1 MGTDIKIK
9 GSNNRGNILAGRDY
23 VNINI
28 NPDKYKPCP
37 YCQRSWINL
46 NDDICNPCLTILEE
60 EQKKQNRL
68 KIAKKLQ
75 LFFLLTVG
83 LTLTLTVLNL
93 YLTKVENQK
102 NIFHIVQNFN
112 RAILSSLLISLLTV
126 ALSYLLYF
134 LINYLLKKR

>member
-60 EQKKQNRL
+60 EQKNK
-68 KIAKKLQ
+68 
-75 LFFLLTVG
+75 TV
-83 LTLTLTVLNL
+83 
-93 YLTKVENQK
+93 
-102 NIFHIVQNFN
+102 
-112 RAILSSLLISLLTV
+112 
-126 ALSYLLYF
+126 
-134 LINYLLKKR
+134 

>member
-46 NDDICNPCLTILEE
+46 NDDICNPCLTIFRRRT
-60 EQKKQNRL
+60 KKTKPFKNS
-68 KIAKKLQ
+68 KKTTVI
-75 LFFLLTVG
+75 FFI
-83 LTLTLTVLNL
+83 NSRS
-93 YLTKVENQK
+93 
-102 NIFHIVQNFN
+102 NINSNCVKFIF
-112 RAILSSLLISLLTV
+112 
-126 ALSYLLYF
+126 Y
-134 LINYLLKKR
+134 